1 MNRSVK
7 ALACFL
13 ALSSLGST
21 IVNAEVV
28 TIESTGIGRTRPE
41 AVTQGLVEAVQRVTG
56 VRIDQQAITGLN
68 QTVVQ
73 LDGNINKNS
82 STSSG
87 GANLSGTLKISGGMD
102 AVQSQSGGAVKTYSV
117 LSSEVDNRGYTTV
130 RLNVEVEKFRSVMP
144 ETTKRIRII
153 VAAFQGLS
161 PDYAARLQDRLKVYF
176 VQARRFSVLDRAENA
191 QYASEMNL
199 VTSES
204 ANLSE
209 RVRFGQVLGADFILV
224 GKVTVTK
231 RIVEV
236 LNPISMERTKR
247 EVFDAEVTYS
257 LIEIAT
263 RQIQWSNIV
272 KASAFDPT
280 FESLSRTIGAQVSET
295 LFPLRVLTSEDPTN
309 LIINQGGQ
317 SVVGGERLRLV
328 ELGAD
333 LRDPD
338 TKESLG
344 RSEAEL
350 GVVEIT
356 RVTPTVSFA
365 KVVAGSIKKSE
376 NLILR
381 RAGNEP
387 KASGAASNPGTR
399 SKAFD

>member
-13 ALSSLGST
+13 ALSSLGIT
-21 IVNAEVV
+21 IVNAEIV
-28 TIESTGIGRTRPE
+28 TIESTGIGRSRPE

-73 LDGNINKNS
+73 LDGNINNNS
-82 STSSG
+82 SLSSG
-87 GANLSGTLKISGGMD
+87 GGNLSGTLKISDGID
-102 AVQSQSGGAVKTYSV
+102 EVKSQSGGAVKTYSV
-117 LSSEVDNRGYTTV
+117 LSSTVDNRGYTTV
-130 RLNVEVEKFRSVMP
+130 RLNVEVEKFLSIMP

-153 VAAFQGLS
+153 VAAFQGLT
-161 PDYAARLQDRLKVYF
+161 PDYTARLQDRLKVYF

-191 QYASEMNL
+191 QYSSEMNM
-199 VTSES
+199 VTSNS
-204 ANLSE
+204 ASLTE

-224 GKVTVTK
+224 GKVAVTR

-272 KASAFDPT
+272 KASGFDPS
-280 FESLSRTIGAQVSET
+280 FEALSRKIGAEVSET
-295 LFPLRVLTSEDPTN
+295 LFPLRVLTSGDPAN
-309 LIINQGGQ
+309 LTINQGGQ

-344 RSEAEL
+344 RSESDL
-350 GVVEIT
+350 GIVEIT

-365 KVVAGSIKKSE
+365 KMVSGSIKKSDD
-376 NLILR
+376 LILR
-381 RAGNEP
+381 RASTEA
-387 KASGAASNPGTR
+387 KASSKVSNPGTR